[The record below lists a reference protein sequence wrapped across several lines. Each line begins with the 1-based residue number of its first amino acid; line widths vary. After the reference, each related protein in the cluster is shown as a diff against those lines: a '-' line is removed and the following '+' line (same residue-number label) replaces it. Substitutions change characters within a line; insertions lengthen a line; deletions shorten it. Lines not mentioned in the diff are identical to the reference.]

1 MLVLGVWAGAVLV
14 VLLVGGVLGY
24 EVSGHVRRLLQAVA
38 AAETELRPQ
47 VDELA
52 SRLARL
58 KPPARVG
65 GTGGGGAGPGSRV
78 LEDG

>member
-24 EVSGHVRRLLQAVA
+24 EVFGHVRRLLQAVA
-38 AAETELRPQ
+38 AAEAELRPQ
-47 VDELA
+47 VDELT

-65 GTGGGGAGPGSRV
+65 GAGPGSRV
-78 LEDG
+78 LEDR